1 MMHSVKRR
9 AFVGLAAAAIPV
21 ARTAHGQAGPSTQPD
36 VPVRKPKAVA
46 KLFKSPEGHPNGLE
60 NTREGLWIAEEVSER
75 AYLVDWT
82 GKVLHKVDTESHNTS
97 GIAVGGGFLWMS
109 ANGRG
114 VGRDP
119 RPTDRPGG
127 EILQCDLK
135 TGKTI
140 RRFVPPWPGGLHGAT
155 WNDTTQTLWLVAVG
169 INALV
174 EVDPKDNFRIQ
185 HILSA
190 RSTRPHGLDFEG
202 DAIWCLFADTLQIH
216 KLEKA
221 TGKSLEI
228 IQLAKEDPDPHGL
241 CMHEGK
247 IYYSDAGIIPP
258 GKLSNSPTSG
268 YICRIDL

>member
-1 MMHSVKRR
+1 MDSLRR
-9 AFVGLAAAAIPV
+9 RTFLTVAGTVSFVPKIASSQDRG
-21 ARTAHGQAGPSTQPD
+21 GKQPD
-36 VPVRKPKAVA
+36 VPLRKPKTVV

-60 NTREGLWIAEEVSER
+60 NTNEGLWIAEEISER
-75 AYLVDWT
+75 AYLVDWN

-119 RPTDRPGG
+119 RPGDRPGG

-155 WNDTTQTLWLVAVG
+155 WNEKTQTLWVAAVG
-169 INALV
+169 ISALV
-174 EVDPKDNFRIQ
+174 EVDPKDNFRIG
-185 HILSA
+185 HIVPLHLS
-190 RSTRPHGLDFEG
+190 RPHGFDFEG
-202 DAIWCLFADTLQIH
+202 EAIWCLFSDSLQIQ
-216 KLEKA
+216 KLEMP
-221 TGKSLEI
+221 TGKPLDI
-228 IQLAKEDPDPHGL
+228 IQLSKEDPDPHGL
-241 CMHEGK
+241 CIHAGRM
-247 IYYSDAGIIPP
+247 YYSDAGIAPP
-258 GKLSNSPTSG
+258 GKPSGSPTSG

>member
-1 MMHSVKRR
+1 M
-9 AFVGLAAAAIPV
+9 V
-21 ARTAHGQAGPSTQPD
+21 AGMAT
-36 VPVRKPKAVA
+36 A
-46 KLFKSPEGHPNGLE
+46 KLASSQEGAPASKVPTRPAKVERLFKAPDIHPNALE
-60 NTREGLWIAEEVSER
+60 ATPEGLWIGDQVSER
-75 AYLVDWT
+75 VFRVDWQT
-82 GKVLHKVDTESHNTS
+82 GKVLHEMQTESHNTS

-127 EILQCDLK
+127 EVLQCDLK

-155 WNDTTQTLWLVAVG
+155 WNDATHTLWLVAVG
-169 INALV
+169 IYALV

-185 HILSA
+185 HILPL
-190 RSTRPHGLDFEG
+190 RSNRPHGLDFEG

-258 GKLSNSPTSG
+258 GKPSNSPTSG

>member
-1 MMHSVKRR
+1 MNFVRR
-9 AFVGLAAAAIPV
+9 REFLGLAVAASPA
-21 ARTAHGQAGPSTQPD
+21 ARMARAQDRGGVQPN
-36 VPVRKPKAVA
+36 VPLRKPKAVV
-46 KLFKSPEGHPNGLE
+46 KLFQSPEGHPNGLE
-60 NTREGLWIAEEVSER
+60 NTNEGLWIAEEISER

-155 WNDTTQTLWLVAVG
+155 WNDKTQTLWLVAVG

-174 EVDPKDNFRIQ
+174 EVDPKDNFRIG
-185 HILSA
+185 HIVPTRLS
-190 RSTRPHGLDFEG
+190 RPHGLDFEG
-202 DAIWCLFADTLQIH
+202 DSIWCLFSDSLQIH
-216 KLEKA
+216 KLERA
-221 TGKSLEI
+221 TGKSLDI
-228 IQLAKEDPDPHGL
+228 IQLSKEDPDPHGL
-241 CMHEGK
+241 CIHEGR
-247 IYYSDAGIIPP
+247 IYYSDAGIAPP
-258 GKLSNSPTSG
+258 GKPSGSPTSG